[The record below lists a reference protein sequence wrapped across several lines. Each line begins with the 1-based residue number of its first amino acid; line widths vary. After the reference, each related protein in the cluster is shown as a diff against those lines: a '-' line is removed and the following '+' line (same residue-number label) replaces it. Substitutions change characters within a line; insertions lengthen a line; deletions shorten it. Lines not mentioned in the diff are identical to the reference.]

1 MPTTR
6 RSRTVADVPERVW
19 ETVSDPYHLPRWW
32 PRVERVEAV
41 VGDRFTEVLTTDRGR
56 SVRADFKV
64 LESRAPERRVWE
76 QELVGTP
83 FERVFAVARTE
94 VALAPDGEGTR
105 VTLVVRQRLRGAARL
120 GGCWMRPSRR
130 GGACRGGG
138 MRGGGGG
145 EDGHAGPVSPRAL
158 RWLESELGA

>member
-1 MPTTR
+1 MPTAR
-6 RSRTVADVPERVW
+6 RSRTIAAAPEQLWKTVADPH
-19 ETVSDPYHLPRWW
+19 HLPRWW

-41 VGDRFTEVLTTDRGR
+41 RGDHFTEVLATDRGR

-83 FERVFAVARTE
+83 FERVFAAARTE

-105 VTLVVRQRLRGAARL
+105 VTLVVRQKLRGAARL
-120 GGCWMRPSRR
+120 GGWLVRR
-130 GGACRGGG
+130 ATVRVLD
-138 MRGGGGG
+138 
-145 EDGHAGPVSPRAL
+145 EALVS
-158 RWLESELGA
+158 LEGLHGT